1 MKLAAGNAASR
12 ITVELIKGMLNATR
26 REMEALITRTAMSP
40 FIREK
45 KDFFTAILNPAGEL
59 VVSTSLTL
67 AGNLVDAILQQY
79 PADTMQDGD
88 LFWYND
94 PYATGGAVS
103 HLPDMVF
110 VMPVFAE
117 NRLVAFIE
125 CWGHLWDIGGA
136 VPGSISPTASS
147 VFQEG
152 VMIPPVRVL
161 HGGVRNEEVVR
172 IFTRNSRFPDMLEGD
187 LNSLMAACNLGRKR
201 LEECTA
207 LHGAN
212 ALENAFEAIISQT
225 ETALQQQISAHIPEG
240 SWAFRD
246 RIDSDAVSDRGYF
259 VDVVMHQ
266 KKGKLSLDFSATD
279 RQADGPINFIMD
291 QSVPKFMLGLYLTRD
306 IQGVGMNAGFQRAI
320 GEVITRPG
328 SLLAP
333 RSPAPLGLRSHT
345 MFRVNSALFG
355 SLAQATGGAATA
367 ASSVYVLY
375 YLRGTRLGGGEEL
388 CIEGL
393 SVGYGGRQFA
403 DGLDAVYYVAQ
414 ENYPVE
420 FAEMEFGLTIEQFGV
435 HCDSGGAGRHRGGC
449 GIIRDVRVLLDDMN
463 LGIRIDN
470 SRYPAFGVNGGLA
483 GASGRVLINPNTPEQ
498 REIRPLSDGTRIK
511 KGDLIR
517 IITPGGGGW
526 GSPLERPAQQVLDDV
541 LDGYVS
547 VASAE
552 RDYGVI
558 LNANGDDIDIKAT
571 YEHRCSMS
579 RPKAM
584 FHRHGHY
591 NADDDRKDS
600 PET

>member
-1 MKLAAGNAASR
+1 MKSAADNAASR

-26 REMEALITRTAMSP
+26 REMEALIARTAMSP

-117 NRLVAFIE
+117 NRLLAFIE

-187 LNSLMAACNLGRKR
+187 LNSLMAACNLGCKR
-201 LEECTA
+201 LEECAA
-207 LHGAN
+207 LHGAD

-259 VDVVMHQ
+259 VDVVMRQ

-291 QSVPKFMLGLYLTRD
+291 QSVQNSCSACISPV
-306 IQGVGMNAGFQRAI
+306 ISRA
-320 GEVITRPG
+320 
-328 SLLAP
+328 
-333 RSPAPLGLRSHT
+333 
-345 MFRVNSALFG
+345 
-355 SLAQATGGAATA
+355 
-367 ASSVYVLY
+367 
-375 YLRGTRLGGGEEL
+375 
-388 CIEGL
+388 
-393 SVGYGGRQFA
+393 
-403 DGLDAVYYVAQ
+403 
-414 ENYPVE
+414 
-420 FAEMEFGLTIEQFGV
+420 
-435 HCDSGGAGRHRGGC
+435 
-449 GIIRDVRVLLDDMN
+449 
-463 LGIRIDN
+463 
-470 SRYPAFGVNGGLA
+470 
-483 GASGRVLINPNTPEQ
+483 
-498 REIRPLSDGTRIK
+498 
-511 KGDLIR
+511 
-517 IITPGGGGW
+517 
-526 GSPLERPAQQVLDDV
+526 
-541 LDGYVS
+541 
-547 VASAE
+547 
-552 RDYGVI
+552 
-558 LNANGDDIDIKAT
+558 
-571 YEHRCSMS
+571 
-579 RPKAM
+579 
-584 FHRHGHY
+584 
-591 NADDDRKDS
+591 
-600 PET
+600 

>member
-1 MKLAAGNAASR
+1 MKSAADNAASR

-26 REMEALITRTAMSP
+26 REMEALIARTAMSP

-117 NRLVAFIE
+117 NRLLAFIE

-187 LNSLMAACNLGRKR
+187 LNSLMAACNLGCKR
-201 LEECTA
+201 LEECAA
-207 LHGAN
+207 LHGAD

-259 VDVVMHQ
+259 VDVVMRQ

-306 IQGVGMNAGFQRAI
+306 IQGVVMNAGFQRAI
-320 GEVITRPG
+320 GEVITKPG
-328 SLLAP
+328 TLLAP
-333 RSPAPLGLRSHT
+333 QSPAPLGLRSHT

-420 FAEMEFGLTIEQFGV
+420 FAEMEFGLTIEKFGV

-449 GIIRDVRVLLDDMN
+449 GIIRDIRVLLEEMN
-463 LGIRIDN
+463 LE
-470 SRYPAFGVNGGLA
+470 Y
-483 GASGRVLINPNTPEQ
+483 ASIIVAIQHLGSMAVL
-498 REIRPLSDGTRIK
+498 LV
-511 KGDLIR
+511 L
-517 IITPGGGGW
+517 
-526 GSPLERPAQQVLDDV
+526 LE
-541 LDGYVS
+541 G
-547 VASAE
+547 
-552 RDYGVI
+552 
-558 LNANGDDIDIKAT
+558 
-571 YEHRCSMS
+571 
-579 RPKAM
+579 
-584 FHRHGHY
+584 F
-591 NADDDRKDS
+591 
-600 PET
+600 